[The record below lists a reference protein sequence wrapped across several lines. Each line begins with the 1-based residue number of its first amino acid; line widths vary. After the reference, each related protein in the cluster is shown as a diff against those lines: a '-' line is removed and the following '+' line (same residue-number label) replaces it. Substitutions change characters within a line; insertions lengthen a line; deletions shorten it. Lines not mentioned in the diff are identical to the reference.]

1 MKVEKLREVLSCVP
15 NQQAEVTAKFD
26 NVESGCVFTKLY
38 TNGEHL
44 VTLEQEITTEKKK
57 LLIVVDMQ
65 NDFITGSLGTNEAQ
79 IVVPRVKH
87 KIEECFKETDIVFT
101 QDVHFEVI
109 YLAKLE
115 GRHLPVKHCIAGTW
129 GAKICDELESFIPN
143 SRTAIKST
151 FAYPDW
157 SYFLKYA
164 SYDEIELCGVCTD
177 ICVISNALVLK
188 GVFPEVEI
196 TVDASCCAGTT
207 PEKHK
212 AALEVMKSC
221 QINITNEGV

>member
-1 MKVEKLREVLSCVP
+1 MKVEKLREILSRVT

-26 NVESGCVFTKLY
+26 NVENGCVFTNLY

-44 VTLEQEITTEKKK
+44 ATLEQEITTKKKK
-57 LLIVVDMQ
+57 LLVVVDMQ
-65 NDFITGSLGTNEAQ
+65 NDFITGSLGTSEAQ
-79 IVVPRVKH
+79 IIVPKVKN
-87 KIEECFKETDIVFT
+87 KIEKCLKENNIVFT
-101 QDVHFEVI
+101 QDSHLEDV

-129 GAKICDELESFIPN
+129 GAKICDELEPFILH
-143 SRTAIKST
+143 SVIKST

-157 SYFLKYA
+157 SYYLEYA

-188 GVFPEVEI
+188 GLFPEVEI